1 MSHDA
6 PVIDQ
11 MVGDSIS
18 GTLHRALEKL
28 FQHPLTHNLTWREV
42 THLFEA
48 IGTAE
53 HQHNGDLT
61 LRIGNDHLSLEPT
74 HGKDLGATEV
84 MDVRHLLV
92 RAGWSNKATEQG
104 TQSAAASSST
114 SGPPVSSAS

>member
-6 PVIDQ
+6 PVICQ
-11 MVGDSIS
+11 GIGDNIS
-18 GTLHRALEKL
+18 GTHHRALEKA

-42 THLFEA
+42 THLFET
-48 IGTAE
+48 IGSAE
-53 HQHNGDLT
+53 HQHNGDLM
-61 LRIGNDHLSLEPT
+61 LRIGSDYLSLKPT

-104 TQSAAASSST
+104 TQLARANSSIT
-114 SGPPVSSAS
+114 EPPGSSPS